1 MQQPAE
7 ARGPAQRI
15 GIVGHQG
22 LPPATRKLV
31 SAALHDV
38 LLRCGNDV
46 VGITCLAD
54 GADQLFAHAVLA
66 LGHQLEVIVPAE
78 RYRGGLSPEAQPE
91 YDQLLARARHIES
104 LPFVE
109 STEEAHMAAGKF
121 VVDRSDLLLAVWDGA
136 PARGYG
142 GTADVV
148 AYAREQGVPVEVIW
162 PEGATR
168 D

>member
-1 MQQPAE
+1 MQQLAE
-7 ARGPAQRI
+7 ARSPARRI

-22 LPPATRKLV
+22 LPSATRELV
-31 SAALHDV
+31 STALQD
-38 LLRCGNDV
+38 LLARYGDGI

-54 GADQLFAHAVLA
+54 GADQLFARTVLA
-66 LGHQLEVIVPAE
+66 LGNEIEVIVPAG
-78 RYRGGLSPEAQPE
+78 RYRDGLSPAAQPD
-91 YDQLLARARHIES
+91 YDRLLARAHRVEK

-109 STEEAHMAAGKF
+109 STEEAHMAAGKL

-148 AYAREQGVPVEVIW
+148 AYARKRGVPVEVIW
-162 PEGATR
+162 PEGASR